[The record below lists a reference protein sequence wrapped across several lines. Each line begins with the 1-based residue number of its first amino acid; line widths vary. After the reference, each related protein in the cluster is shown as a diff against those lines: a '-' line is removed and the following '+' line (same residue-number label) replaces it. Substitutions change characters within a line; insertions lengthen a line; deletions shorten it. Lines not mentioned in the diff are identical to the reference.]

1 MAKNNK
7 NEYLK
12 NTIILMLGKFCTQFI
27 SFLLIPLYTRKL
39 DTTDYGSVDLIHT
52 YISLLSPL
60 LILRLDSAVFR
71 FLIDE
76 REKDDEQ
83 NKRIIISNA
92 IITISITALVFF
104 IIYLFIPLLIPLKYY
119 WLICANIIA
128 VMFSSI
134 TLQITRG
141 IGKTKDYSIASVITG
156 ITIAVTNLILILGF
170 NQGADSILI
179 ASSIGNIL
187 CFIYL
192 AFRIHL
198 KSYFSPK
205 HVRKD
210 QLKTMLKYSIP
221 MMPNA
226 ISWWI
231 VNVSDRTIISLILGV
246 AFNGIYTVSCKF
258 SNLINNIFSIFNMSW
273 QESASLHID
282 DEDRD
287 NYFSSMSNSI
297 FILFMC
303 IIIIIISALPIF
315 YNLIVGAEYSESY
328 IYIPILLI
336 ANLFHIA
343 IQIFGGVYVAKK
355 ETKKIMNTTIVAAI
369 INLVTNLALIKQFG
383 LFAAS
388 FSTLIAYASMAI
400 YRYYD
405 IKKIVNI
412 KINFK
417 KILLLS
423 IILAISTIAFYYRNK
438 IICIIISIFAIVISI
453 LTNKKIIAS
462 LFSLLHRK
470 NQDKKHRLKYDIIKQ

>member
-1 MAKNNK
+1 MTKNNK

-12 NTIILMLGKFCTQFI
+12 NTIVLMLGKFCTQFI
-27 SFLLIPLYTRKL
+27 SFLLVPLYTRRL
-39 DTTDYGSVDLIHT
+39 DTADYGTIDLIHT
-52 YISLLSPL
+52 YISLLAPL

-92 IITISITALVFF
+92 IITISITALIFF
-104 IIYLFIPLLIPLKYY
+104 MIYLFVPLFISLNYY
-119 WLICANIIA
+119 WLICINTIA
-128 VMFSSI
+128 IMFSSI
-134 TLQITRG
+134 MLQIARG

-156 ITIAVTNLILILGF
+156 ITIAITNLILILGF
-170 NQGADSILI
+170 NQGASSILV
-179 ASSIGNIL
+179 ASSVGNVL
-187 CFIYL
+187 CSIYL

-198 KSYFSPK
+198 KDYFSPK
-205 HVRKD
+205 HIRKK

-258 SNLINNIFSIFNMSW
+258 SNLINSVFSIFNMSW
-273 QESASLHID
+273 QESASLHIND
-282 DEDRD
+282 KNRD
-287 NYFSSMSNSI
+287 SYFSKMSNSI

-303 IIIIIISALPIF
+303 IILIIISTLPIL
-315 YNLIVGAEYSESY
+315 YNLIVGEEYSSSY

-343 IQIFGGVYVAKK
+343 IQIFGGIYVAKK
-355 ETKKIMNTTIVAAI
+355 ETKKIMNTTIMAAI
-369 INLVTNLALIKQFG
+369 INLVTNLTLVRQFG
-383 LFAAS
+383 LFAAC
-388 FSTLIAYASMAI
+388 FSTLVAYASMAI
-400 YRYYD
+400 YRYFD
-405 IKKIVNI
+405 IKKYVSI

-417 KILLLS
+417 KILSLS
-423 IILAISTIAFYYRNK
+423 IILIVSIVAFYYQNI
-438 IICIIISIFAIVISI
+438 IICAALSAVSIIISILVNR
-453 LTNKKIIAS
+453 TIIKS
-462 LFSLLHRK
+462 LFDLLRH
-470 NQDKKHRLKYDIIKQ
+470 KKQKPSAF